1 MTINQKRLV
10 ETFVELAKIDSES
23 FFEKDIQEVLVS
35 KLKDLGCKVQVDNA
49 GKKYN
54 TTAQG
59 NVIGF
64 FPGTIKSAP
73 IVLSSHMDTVVPGK
87 GVKPVVKKDKIT
99 SDGTTVL
106 GADDK
111 AGIAIIL
118 EVLKT

>member
-64 FPGTIKSAP
+64 FP
-73 IVLSSHMDTVVPGK
+73 
-87 GVKPVVKKDKIT
+87 
-99 SDGTTVL
+99 
-106 GADDK
+106 
-111 AGIAIIL
+111 
-118 EVLKT
+118 